1 MARYAGPACKICRR
15 EGMKL
20 FLKGERCLS
29 PRCAFERKG
38 FPPGQHGRNRRF
50 KRSEFGIQLREKQK
64 IRDMYGLMESQF
76 QHFFETANRQKGM
89 TGATLIQM
97 LESRLDNV
105 VYRMGLAPSRRAGRQ
120 LVRHRHFL
128 VNGKILDI
136 PSYIC
141 HPGDVIRVREH
152 SRKMAIFHDS
162 MRLVKEGKVV
172 PYLNLDK
179 AQMEGTFLQ
188 VPAREDIPITVN
200 EQLVVE
206 MYSR

>member
-1 MARYAGPACKICRR
+1 MARYTGPACKICRR
-15 EGMKL
+15 EGLKL
-20 FLKGERCLS
+20 FLKGERCFT
-29 PRCAFERKG
+29 PKCAFERKG

-64 IRDMYGLMESQF
+64 IRDMYGLQERQF
-76 QHFFETANRQKGM
+76 QHFFETANRQKGV

-105 VYRMGLAPSRRAGRQ
+105 VYRMGLALSRRAGRQ

-128 VNGKILDI
+128 VNGKVLDI
-136 PSYIC
+136 PSYLC
-141 HPGDVIRVREH
+141 QPGDVVRVRDR

-188 VPAREDIPITVN
+188 VPTREEIPITVN

>member
-1 MARYAGPACKICRR
+1 MARNSSPACKICRR

-20 FLKGERCLS
+20 FLKGERCNT

-38 FPPGQHGRNRRF
+38 FPPGQHGKNRRF
-50 KRSEFGIQLREKQK
+50 KRSEYGIQLREKQK
-64 IRDMYGLMESQF
+64 IRDMYGLLERQF
-76 QHFFETANRQKGM
+76 KHFFEIAERQKGV

-105 VYRMGLAPSRRAGRQ
+105 VYRIGLAPSRRAARQ

-128 VNGKILDI
+128 VNNRPVDI

-141 HPGDVIRVREH
+141 KPGDVIQVRER
-152 SRKMAIFHDS
+152 SRKLAVIHDS
-162 MRLVKEGKVV
+162 MRQVKEGKVV
-172 PYLNLDK
+172 PYLSLDK
-179 AQMEGTFLQ
+179 ARMEGTYLE
-188 VPAREDIPITVN
+188 VPNREDIPINVN

>member
-1 MARYAGPACKICRR
+1 MARNSSPACKICRR

-20 FLKGERCLS
+20 FLKGERCS
-29 PRCAFERKG
+29 TPRCAMERKG
-38 FPPGQHGRNRRF
+38 YPPGQHGKNRRF

-64 IRDMYGLMESQF
+64 IRDMYGLLEGQF
-76 QHFFETANRQKGM
+76 KHFFEIANRQKGV

-105 VYRMGLAPSRRAGRQ
+105 VFRMGLAPSRRAARQ
-120 LVRHRHFL
+120 LVRHRHYL
-128 VNGKILDI
+128 VNGRILDI

-141 HPGDVIRVREH
+141 RPGDVIRVRER
-152 SRKMAIFHDS
+152 SRKMEIIHDS
-162 MRLVKEGKVV
+162 MRQVKEGAIV
-172 PYLNLDK
+172 PYLSLDK
-179 AQMEGTFLQ
+179 AKMEGTYLQ
-188 VPAREDIPITVN
+188 VPSREDIPITVN

>member
-1 MARYAGPACKICRR
+1 MARNTSPACKICRR

-20 FLKGERCLS
+20 FLKGERCFT
-29 PRCAFERKG
+29 PKCAFERKG
-38 FPPGQHGRNRRF
+38 FPPGQHGKNRRF
-50 KRSEFGIQLREKQK
+50 KRSEYGIQLREKQK
-64 IRDMYGLMESQF
+64 IRDLYGLQERQF
-76 QHFFETANRQKGM
+76 KHFFEIANRQKGV

-105 VYRMGLAPSRRAGRQ
+105 VYRVGLAPSRRAGRQ

-128 VNGKILDI
+128 VNGKLVDI

-141 HPGDVIRVREH
+141 QPGDVIRVRER
-152 SRKMAIFHDS
+152 SRKLATIHDS
-162 MRLVKEGKVV
+162 MQSAKEGKVV
-172 PYLNLDK
+172 PYLSLDK
-179 AQMEGTFLQ
+179 AQMEATFLQ
-188 VPAREDIPITVN
+188 VPTREDIPITVS